1 MADVPAEAYAL
12 MNPCRLCPRRCMVN
26 RGGGEVGFCGVGSE
40 ALLSS
45 VGPHFGEE
53 SVLVGRG
60 GSGTIFL
67 AGCNLLCSFCQNYDL
82 SHLRRGSPVPVDEIM
97 QMMMGL
103 ARQGCHNI
111 NFVTGTH
118 VMPQLLDAILR
129 ARQGGMTLPVVWNC
143 GGYESVEALKLLEGH
158 VDIYM
163 PDAKFAEGETGE
175 RLASAP
181 DYFEVMKA
189 ALLEMHRQVGDL
201 VIRNGLARRGLLVR
215 HLVMPG
221 LGEETRRII
230 DFLVDEVSPNVFVN
244 VMGQYRP
251 EYHATGDAIIGRH
264 PTVAEIAEAKRYA
277 RERGLRLSN

>member
-1 MADVPAEAYAL
+1 MADVAAEAYAL

-26 RGGGEVGFCGVGSE
+26 RGGGEEGFCGVGSE
-40 ALLSS
+40 VLLSS

-53 SVLVGRG
+53 PVLVGRG

-82 SHLRRGSPVPVDEIM
+82 SHLRRGSPVGVDEIM

-103 ARQGCHNI
+103 ARRGCHNI
-111 NFVTGTH
+111 NFVTPSH

-129 ARQGGMTLPVVWNC
+129 ARHGGMTLPVVWNC
-143 GGYESVEALKLLEGH
+143 GGYESVEALELLEGH

-201 VIRNGLARRGLLVR
+201 VIGNGLATGGLLVR

-221 LGEETRRII
+221 MGEQTRRII
-230 DFLVDEVSPNVFVN
+230 DFLTCEVSPKTFVN

-251 EYHATGDAIIGRH
+251 EYHAGRDPLINRCPSVEEIG
-264 PTVAEIAEAKRYA
+264 EARRYA
-277 RERGLRLSN
+277 EERGLRLSN